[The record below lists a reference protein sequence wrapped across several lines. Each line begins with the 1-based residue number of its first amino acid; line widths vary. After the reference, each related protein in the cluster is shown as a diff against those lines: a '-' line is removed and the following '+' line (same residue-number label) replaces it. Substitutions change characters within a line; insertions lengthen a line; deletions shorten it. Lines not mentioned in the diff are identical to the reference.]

1 MSEIR
6 GNKNIC
12 IFLTDIPIVNCCQQL
27 LPEASESWPNF
38 NLGAFSS
45 LLLLL
50 RLPSPLLL
58 LLLGP
63 LVLQAAANAADRTYQ
78 GGEDSASNKYA
89 AKPGGILSN
98 FSDFVIEVEVIEI
111 LGGHWR
117 SLEIILGH

>member
-1 MSEIR
+1 M
-6 GNKNIC
+6 
-12 IFLTDIPIVNCCQQL
+12 
-27 LPEASESWPNF
+27 
-38 NLGAFSS
+38 GAFSS

-98 FSDFVIEVEVIEI
+98 FSDFVIEVEVIEV

-117 SLEIILGH
+117 PLEIILGH

>member
-6 GNKNIC
+6 WSKNIS

-63 LVLQAAANAADRTYQ
+63 LVLQAAADAADRGDQ
-78 GGEDSASNKYA
+78 GGEDSASNQYA
-89 AKPGGILSN
+89 AKPGASCQTFL
-98 FSDFVIEVEVIEI
+98 F
-111 LGGHWR
+111 L
-117 SLEIILGH
+117 

>member
-1 MSEIR
+1 MSEIKWR
-6 GNKNIC
+6 KNIS

-98 FSDFVIEVEVIEI
+98 FSDSR
-111 LGGHWR
+111 L
-117 SLEIILGH
+117 L

>member
-6 GNKNIC
+6 GNKNIS

-45 LLLLL
+45 LLL

-63 LVLQAAANAADRTYQ
+63 LVLQAAADAADRADQ
-78 GGEDSASNKYA
+78 GSEDSASNQYA
-89 AKPGGILSN
+89 AKPGGVLSN
-98 FSDFVIEVEVIEI
+98 FSDSRF
-111 LGGHWR
+111 L
-117 SLEIILGH
+117 

>member
-6 GNKNIC
+6 GNKNIS

-50 RLPSPLLL
+50 LRLPSPLLL

-63 LVLQAAANAADRTYQ
+63 LVLQAAADAADRAHQ
-78 GGEDSASNKYA
+78 GGEDSASNQYA
-89 AKPGGILSN
+89 AKPGDILSN
-98 FSDFVIEVEVIEI
+98 FMIQGFCDQG
-111 LGGHWR
+111 GGH
-117 SLEIILGH
+117 